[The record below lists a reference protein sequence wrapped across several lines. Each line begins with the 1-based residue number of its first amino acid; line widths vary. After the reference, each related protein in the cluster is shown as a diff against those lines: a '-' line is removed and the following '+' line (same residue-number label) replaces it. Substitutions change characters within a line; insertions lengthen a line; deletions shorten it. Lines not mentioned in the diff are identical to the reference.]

1 MSRHQ
6 PQPVMPFTGSPFD
19 LDGREFWSLRVRSRL
34 AASNAGRVRAKQSRL
49 RLEFPRQRLW
59 CGSGMIDSSRSV
71 FDVEDDVLAVV
82 PRRGRRAAI
91 R

>member
-1 MSRHQ
+1 
-6 PQPVMPFTGSPFD
+6 
-19 LDGREFWSLRVRSRL
+19 
-34 AASNAGRVRAKQSRL
+34 
-49 RLEFPRQRLW
+49 
-59 CGSGMIDSSRSV
+59 MIDSSRSV